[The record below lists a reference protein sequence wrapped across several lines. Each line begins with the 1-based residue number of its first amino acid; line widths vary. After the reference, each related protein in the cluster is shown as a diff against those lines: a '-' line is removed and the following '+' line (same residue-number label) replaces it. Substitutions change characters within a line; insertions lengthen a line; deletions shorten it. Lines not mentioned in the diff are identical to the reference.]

1 MSYAYSKVTPLA
13 KRSIS
18 PQHNAP
24 SLRLA
29 LIPVRGAA
37 RYDLLPDAGRLS
49 VTLHS
54 ILYTHFAALL
64 SLQISLK

>member
-24 SLRLA
+24 SLRFA
-29 LIPVRGAA
+29 LSPVRRAA
-37 RYDLLPDAGRLS
+37 RYDLLRDAGRLS
-49 VTLHS
+49 VALHS
-54 ILYTHFAALL
+54 ILYTPFAARF